1 MRISARNRRR
11 LTLSGVMLT
20 VLCACALPVYSA
32 DWKPEKRIEI
42 VVPNAPG
49 GGNDRIARMVQKI
62 IQENR
67 LVDVVTTVVNKPG
80 GGQVVGL
87 TYLNQHAGDGHYLA
101 INSVSFLANYI
112 IGRSPISHTDVVAVA
127 LLFTEYVGFV
137 VRPDS
142 NIKTGR
148 DLIALLGADAAS
160 ISTAIAGSIGN
171 HNYVALGAVTRAAG
185 GDVKKLKVA
194 VFNSGHESMTAL
206 LGGHVDLLVAPAA
219 TTLPQVQAGKLRF
232 IAITAPRRLEG
243 ALSEVPTWRELGANA
258 VVDNW
263 RIMLGPRGMTPQ
275 QAAYWDNVFAKV
287 VETAEWKTM
296 LVRDLLSND
305 FRRSGEARIYLNTQY
320 EELRAVLG
328 AFGLAK

>member
-1 MRISARNRRR
+1 MRIPARNPRRFAV
-11 LTLSGVMLT
+11 SGAMLMA
-20 VLCACALPVYSA
+20 LCACALPVFSA
-32 DWKPEKRIEI
+32 DWKPDKRIEI

-80 GGQVVGL
+80 GGQVLGL
-87 TYLNQHAGDGHYLA
+87 AYLNQHAGDGHYMA

-112 IGRSPISHTDVVAVA
+112 IGRSTISPADVVPLA

-148 DLIALLGADAAS
+148 DLIALLGADAGS
-160 ISTAIAGSIGN
+160 VSTAIAGSIGN

-194 VFNSGHESMTAL
+194 VFNSGQESMTAL

-219 TTLPQVQAGKLRF
+219 TTLPQVEAGKLRL
-232 IAITAPRRLEG
+232 IAVTAPRRLEG
-243 ALSEVPTWRELGANA
+243 RLSEVPTWRELGANA

-263 RIMLGPRGMTPQ
+263 RIMLGPRGMTPAQ
-275 QAAYWDNVFAKV
+275 VAYWDSVFAKV
-287 VETAEWKTM
+287 VETSEWKTM
-296 LVRDLLSND
+296 LERDLLSND
-305 FRRSGEARIYLNTQY
+305 FRRSAEARAYLNTQHD
-320 EELRAVLG
+320 ELRAVLW

>member
-1 MRISARNRRR
+1 MRTTTRPDR
-11 LTLSGVMLT
+11 LTLCGVMLT
-20 VLCACALPVYSA
+20 ALCACALPVFSA
-32 DWKPEKRIEI
+32 DWKPDKRAEI
-42 VVPNAPG
+42 VVTTGAG
-49 GGNDRIARMVQKI
+49 GGNDRIARMVHKI
-62 IQENR
+62 IQDHR

-87 TYLNQHAGDGHYLA
+87 TYLNQHAGDGHYMA
-101 INSVSFLANYI
+101 ISSVSFLANYI
-112 IGRSPISHTDVVAVA
+112 TGVSPISHTDVVPIA

-148 DLIALLGADAAS
+148 DLIARLAADAGS
-160 ISTAIAGSIGN
+160 ISTAISGSIGN
-171 HNYVALGAVTRAAG
+171 HNYVALGAVTRAAQ
-185 GDVKKLKVA
+185 GDVKKLKVV

-296 LVRDLLSND
+296 LLRDLLSND

-320 EELRAVLG
+320 EELRAVLE
-328 AFGLAK
+328 AFGLTK